1 MSCHRSWP
9 LMQTAP
15 KLSPSPE
22 LCNFLRSEHFSAIF
36 FSNKMGRGEEWRTE
50 EGQGEGGGKRK
61 EDVSEAVENRGGTGI
76 RKKEGEEGRGR
87 LP

>member
-1 MSCHRSWP
+1 
-9 LMQTAP
+9 
-15 KLSPSPE
+15 
-22 LCNFLRSEHFSAIF
+22 
-36 FSNKMGRGEEWRTE
+36 MGRGEEWRTE

-76 RKKEGEEGRGR
+76 RKKEGEEGSGR